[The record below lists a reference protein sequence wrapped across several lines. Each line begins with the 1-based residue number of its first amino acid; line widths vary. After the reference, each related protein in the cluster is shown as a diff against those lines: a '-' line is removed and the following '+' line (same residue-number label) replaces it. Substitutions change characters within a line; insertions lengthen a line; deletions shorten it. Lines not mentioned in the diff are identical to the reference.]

1 VFYDDYQL
9 TPNQFVL
16 ISIKGEDLMASD
28 KVVELTDD
36 SFDSDVLQSK
46 TPVLVDFWAS
56 WCAPCKA
63 ISPVVDGLA
72 AEYDGKVKVAKLNVD
87 ENPATP
93 GQYGVRGIPT
103 LILFKDGKVVDQVV
117 GAVPK
122 NQLEGLIKK
131 AL

>member
-1 VFYDDYQL
+1 
-9 TPNQFVL
+9 
-16 ISIKGEDLMASD
+16 MASD
-28 KVVELTDD
+28 KVVQLSDD
-36 SFDSDVLQSK
+36 AFEADVLQSSV
-46 TPVLVDFWAS
+46 PVLVDFWAS

-63 ISPVVDGLA
+63 ISPVVDELA
-72 AEYDGKVKVAKLNVD
+72 EEYDGKVKIGKLNVD

-93 GQYGVRGIPT
+93 GQFGVRGIPT
-103 LILFKDGKVVDQVV
+103 LILFKDGQVVDQVV

>member
-1 VFYDDYQL
+1 
-9 TPNQFVL
+9 
-16 ISIKGEDLMASD
+16 MASD
-28 KVVELTDD
+28 KVVQLSDD
-36 SFDSDVLQSK
+36 SFESEVLKSS

-63 ISPVVDGLA
+63 ISPVIDGLA
-72 AEYDGKVKVAKLNVD
+72 AEYEGKVKIAKLNVD

-103 LILFKDGKVVDQVV
+103 LILFKDGQVIDQVV

>member
-1 VFYDDYQL
+1 
-9 TPNQFVL
+9 
-16 ISIKGEDLMASD
+16 MASD
-28 KVVELTDD
+28 KVVQLSDD
-36 SFDSDVLQSK
+36 SFDQEVLKSSI
-46 TPVLVDFWAS
+46 PVLVDFWAS

-72 AEYDGKVKVAKLNVD
+72 DEYDGKVKVAKLNVD

-103 LILFKDGKVVDQVV
+103 LILFKNGKVVDQVV

>member
-1 VFYDDYQL
+1 
-9 TPNQFVL
+9 
-16 ISIKGEDLMASD
+16 MASD
-28 KVVELTDD
+28 KVVQLSDD
-36 SFDSDVLQSK
+36 AFEADVLQSS

-63 ISPVVDGLA
+63 ISPVVDELA
-72 AEYDGKVKVAKLNVD
+72 VEYAGQIKIGKLNVD

-93 GQYGVRGIPT
+93 GQFGVRGIPT
-103 LILFKDGKVVDQVV
+103 LILFKDGQVVDQVV

>member
-1 VFYDDYQL
+1 
-9 TPNQFVL
+9 
-16 ISIKGEDLMASD
+16 MASD
-28 KVVELTDD
+28 NVIQLTDD
-36 SFDSDVLQSK
+36 SFESEVLQSS

-72 AEYDGKVKVAKLNVD
+72 DEFEGKVKVGKLNVD

>member
-1 VFYDDYQL
+1 
-9 TPNQFVL
+9 
-16 ISIKGEDLMASD
+16 MASD
-28 KVVELTDD
+28 KVLELTDD
-36 SFDSDVLQSK
+36 SFDSDVLQS
-46 TPVLVDFWAS
+46 TVPVLVDFWAS

-63 ISPVVDGLA
+63 IAPVVDGLA
-72 AEYDGKVKVAKLNVD
+72 DEYDGQVKVAKLNVD

-93 GQYGVRGIPT
+93 GQFGVRGIPT
-103 LILFKDGKVVDQVV
+103 LILFKNGKVVDQVV

>member
-1 VFYDDYQL
+1 
-9 TPNQFVL
+9 
-16 ISIKGEDLMASD
+16 MASD
-28 KVVELTDD
+28 KVVQLSDD
-36 SFDSDVLQSK
+36 SFESEVLKSDV
-46 TPVLVDFWAS
+46 PVLVDFWAS

-63 ISPVVDGLA
+63 ISPVVDSLA
-72 AEYDGKVKVAKLNVD
+72 DEFEGKVKVGKLNVD

-103 LILFKDGKVVDQVV
+103 LILFKDGNVVDQVV

-122 NQLEGLIKK
+122 NQLEGLLNK